1 MKILNLIQVALCLF
15 ATVWLTTAAY
25 SGWKAGPAKPS
36 GEPVDRIALRRP
48 HLQWS
53 SYGGSTYSSGSRS
66 SGGSWGG
73 GK

>member
-1 MKILNLIQVALCLF
+1 MRLLGAIQVGLCLF

-25 SGWKAGPAKPS
+25 SGWKAGPRASNSTSHSS
-36 GEPVDRIALRRP
+36 G
-48 HLQWS
+48 WFY
-53 SYGGSTYSSGSRS
+53 YGGSNYGGGSRS

>member
-1 MKILNLIQVALCLF
+1 MRILNGIQVALCLF

-25 SGWKAGPAKPS
+25 SGWKAGPPPS
-36 GEPVDRIALRRP
+36 KSQPSAG
-48 HLQWS
+48 HY
-53 SYGGSTYSSGSRS
+53 YGGVPYYGGTPYSGGSRS

>member
-1 MKILNLIQVALCLF
+1 MKILNLIQVALCVF

-25 SGWKAGPAKPS
+25 SGWKAGPPPS
-36 GEPVDRIALRRP
+36 KNPPASGRP
-48 HLQWS
+48 YYGVAPY
-53 SYGGSTYSSGSRS
+53 YGGSTYGSGSRS

>member
-25 SGWKAGPAKPS
+25 SGWKAGPPPS
-36 GEPVDRIALRRP
+36 KSPPSSGRP
-48 HLQWS
+48 Y
-53 SYGGSTYSSGSRS
+53 YGGAPYYGGTSRS

>member
-1 MKILNLIQVALCLF
+1 MRILNGIQVALCLF

-25 SGWKAGPAKPS
+25 SGWKAGPPPS
-36 GEPVDRIALRRP
+36 KSPSTGRY
-48 HLQWS
+48 
-53 SYGGSTYSSGSRS
+53 YGGVPYYGGTPYSGGSRS

>member
-1 MKILNLIQVALCLF
+1 MRLLSAIQVGLCLF

-25 SGWKAGPAKPS
+25 SGWKAGPPASKSTGPS
-36 GEPVDRIALRRP
+36 AG
-48 HLQWS
+48 WFY
-53 SYGGSTYSSGSRS
+53 YGGSTYGGGSRS